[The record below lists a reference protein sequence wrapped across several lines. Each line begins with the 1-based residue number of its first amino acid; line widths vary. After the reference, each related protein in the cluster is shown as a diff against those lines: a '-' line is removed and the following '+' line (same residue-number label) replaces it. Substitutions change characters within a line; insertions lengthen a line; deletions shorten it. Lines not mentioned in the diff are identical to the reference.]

1 MSLITG
7 VWDWFKGFFTW
18 TDGPVSVDSVTTI
31 LANLLVGAWSFIKGL
46 FGFSSPEEDADTAK
60 GVGGFLKDLV
70 DGVWAYFKKLFQFGS
85 IGDVMKSYFNL
96 LTFFPNIIK
105 DAIAGVTSWLL
116 GLFGFDEA
124 AKTVAN
130 AQNFSLADML
140 FNAIE
145 DIWNFFK
152 ELLNMD
158 IMDIAKM
165 IPGAST
171 LLGWMGI
178 GGKKE
183 ASKEKTE
190 LDKAKAPTTHLEAD
204 QAAAAADMKMP
215 DLLSGIDWAMFDFG
229 TWFMGKLN
237 LNLGQKIKGMMMNV
251 MGMQEGGIV
260 GMSSFAPGTIGDAFG
275 LESGGLFTLSK
286 GEFVLDNQAAAMFL
300 QAAQLLSGSN
310 QGQELIEGQ
319 RIGNMLAGTTIAP
332 TIVNS
337 SSVVNAPST
346 SSMVLPTADPNARN
360 TDFQPESRLMP
371 S

>member
-1 MSLITG
+1 
-7 VWDWFKGFFTW
+7 
-18 TDGPVSVDSVTTI
+18 
-31 LANLLVGAWSFIKGL
+31 
-46 FGFSSPEEDADTAK
+46 
-60 GVGGFLKDLV
+60 
-70 DGVWAYFKKLFQFGS
+70 
-85 IGDVMKSYFNL
+85 
-96 LTFFPNIIK
+96 
-105 DAIAGVTSWLL
+105 
-116 GLFGFDEA
+116 
-124 AKTVAN
+124 
-130 AQNFSLADML
+130 
-140 FNAIE
+140 
-145 DIWNFFK
+145 
-152 ELLNMD
+152 
-158 IMDIAKM
+158 
-165 IPGAST
+165 
-171 LLGWMGI
+171 MGI

-215 DLLSGIDWAMFDFG
+215 DILGGIDWSQFDFG

-332 TIVNS
+332 TIVNT

-346 SSMVLPTADPNARN
+346 SSMVLPTLDPNARN
-360 TDFQPESRLMP
+360 PNFCSESRLMP